1 MMNEIA
7 IDYYL
12 IGGSNPSQEYDW
24 ISSSHLWLN
33 IANIWNHQNS
43 FGMWIDI

>member
-1 MMNEIA
+1 MNEIA

-33 IANIWNHQNS
+33 IANIIYLKPPKQFWNV
-43 FGMWIDI
+43 D